1 MFMNK
6 LLEIK
11 ELKIILDNHTI
22 HDNLSFS
29 VNEGDI
35 VTILGPN
42 GSGKSVLLKAILG
55 ILHYE
60 GEIIWHKKVSI
71 GYLPQGLN
79 QLAVKDMPLTV
90 KDIFDLKEPVHNFEE
105 VAESLKLVGLDADI
119 LSKNAYTLSGGQFQ
133 RMLIAWVLIDKP
145 QVLFLDEPTSGIDI
159 GGGENLYSL
168 LHRLQ
173 QTEKL
178 TILLVT
184 HDISVVYKYS
194 DNVLCLSQKKHLCFG
209 EPKSILTPQML
220 EQVFGMEI
228 KFYDHPTKN
237 I

>member
-1 MFMNK
+1 MNK

-11 ELKIILDNHTI
+11 NLKVVLDNHII
-22 HDNLSFS
+22 HNKLSFS
-29 VNEGDI
+29 INEGSI

-55 ILHYE
+55 ILPYE
-60 GEIIWHKKVSI
+60 GEIIWYKKATI

-79 QLAVKDMPLTV
+79 QQAVKDMPLTV
-90 KDIFDLKEPVHNFEE
+90 KDIFDIKEPTHNEE
-105 VAESLKLVGLDADI
+105 EIIVSLKLVGLDVDI

-145 QVLFLDEPTSGIDI
+145 QVLFLDEPASGVDI

-168 LHRLQ
+168 LHKLQ
-173 QTEKL
+173 QTENL

-184 HDISVVYKYS
+184 HDISIVYKYS
-194 DNVLCLSQKKHLCFG
+194 NNVLCLSQKKHLCFG
-209 EPKSILTPQML
+209 EPKTILTPQLL
-220 EQVFGMEI
+220 EQMFGMEI
-228 KFYDHPTKN
+228 KFYDHPTN
-237 I
+237 NL